1 MRRLIPWRFRS
12 GVSDDSNHQKQKHP
26 KGSKETMEK
35 NQQTNNSA
43 ADSVEFSSE
52 NVADSSS
59 HGPNIVLN
67 HDFSGGLHSWHPNH
81 CNAFVVDSAGSY
93 AVVTNRQQ
101 CWQGLEQ
108 DITERIS
115 PGFTYSVSAC
125 VGVSGPLQGSAEVM
139 ATLKLESR
147 GSATGYVKIG
157 RSSVSNGKWES
168 LDGKFSLST
177 MPDRVVF
184 YLEGPPAGVNLHI
197 KSVMISCSEGQ
208 SENQNLVNSS
218 SRNATNIIVNH
229 DFSGGLHSWHPSNCN
244 GFVVSADSGHPK
256 VKAGNYAV
264 VTNRKES
271 WQGLEQDITQRI
283 SPGSTYLV
291 SACVGVCGPLQGSTD
306 VLATLKLEYRGSA
319 TNYLQVGRCT
329 VSKGRWGNLDGKFSV
344 STKPDRVVFYLEG
357 PSVGV
362 DLIIKSV
369 LICSSSPSECQSGRT
384 GNFNDGEENI
394 ILNPKFEDALNNW
407 SGRGCKI
414 VLHDSMGDGKIVP
427 QSGKVF
433 AAATERTQS
442 WNGIQQD
449 ITGRVQRKLAYEATT
464 VVKIF
469 GNNVTTADV
478 RATLWVQSP
487 NQREQY
493 IGIAKLLS
501 FSPSLSNEIATDK
514 DWTQL
519 QGKFL
524 LNGSPSKIVVYL
536 EGPPAGT
543 DILVNSFVVKHAEK
557 ALPSPPPVIELP
569 AFGVNIIENSNLSNG
584 TNGWFPLGNCTL
596 SVRTGSPHVLP
607 PMAIESLGPHEP
619 LSGCYILVTKRTE
632 TWMGP
637 AQMIGDKLK
646 LFLTYQVSAW
656 VRIGAGATGPQ
667 NVNIALGV
675 DNQWV
680 NGGQVEA
687 SDTRWHEIGGSFRI
701 EKQPSKVMVYIQGPA
716 AGVDLMVAG
725 LQIFPVDRPA
735 RFRHLKRQTDKI
747 RKCDIVLKFSGL
759 DSSSMLGSLVKVKQS
774 QNSFPIGTCISRTNT
789 DNEDFVDF
797 FVKNFNW
804 AVFGNELKWYWTEPQ
819 QGNFNYK
826 DADDMVDLC
835 KNHNIEMRGHCI
847 FWEVIDTVQQWIR
860 TLSQSD
866 LSTAVQNR
874 LTDLLTRYKGKF
886 RHYDVNNEMLH
897 GSFYQDRLGKDI
909 RANMFK
915 TANLL
920 DPSATLFVNDYHIED
935 GCDTRSSPE
944 KYIDQILDLQEQGAP
959 VGGIGIQGHIDSPVG
974 PIVCSAL
981 DKLGILGLPIWF
993 TELDVSST
1001 NEYVRADDLEV
1012 ILREAFVNPA
1022 VEGVMLWGFWE
1033 LFMSRENSHLV
1044 NAEGDI
1050 NEAGKRYLALKEEW
1064 LSEAHGHIDEQGE
1077 FRFRGF
1083 PGAYSVEIVTA
1094 SKKPVKTF
1102 VVDKGES
1109 PVEVSIAL

>member
-493 IGIAKLLS
+493 IGIA
-501 FSPSLSNEIATDK
+501 NVQATDK

>member
-35 NQQTNNSA
+35 NQQTNKNA
-43 ADSVEFSSE
+43 ADNVEFSSE

-67 HDFSGGLHSWHPNH
+67 HDFSRGLHSWHPNH

-93 AVVTNRQQ
+93 AVVMNRQQ

-125 VGVSGPLQGSAEVM
+125 VGVSGPLQGSAEVI

-184 YLEGPPAGVNLHI
+184 YLEGPPAGVDLHI

-291 SACVGVCGPLQGSTD
+291 SACVGVCGPLQGSAD
-306 VLATLKLEYRGSA
+306 VLATLKLEYRGTA

-329 VSKGRWGNLDGKFSV
+329 VSRGRWGNLDGKFSL

-414 VLHDSMGDGKIVP
+414 VLHDSMGHGKIVP

-442 WNGIQQD
+442 WSGIQQD

-464 VVKIF
+464 VVRIF

-487 NQREQY
+487 NQQEQY
-493 IGIAKLLS
+493 IGIA
-501 FSPSLSNEIATDK
+501 NVQATDK

-524 LNGSPSKIVVYL
+524 LNGSPSKVVVYL

-557 ALPSPPPVIELP
+557 VPPSPPPVIELP

-596 SVRTGSPHVLP
+596 SVRTGSPHILP

-637 AQMIGDKLK
+637 AQTIGDKLK

-725 LQIFPVDRPA
+725 LHIFPVDRPA

-747 RKCDIVLKFSGL
+747 RKCDIVLKFSGS
-759 DSSSMLGSLVKVKQS
+759 DSSSMLGSFVKVKQS
-774 QNSFPIGTCISRTNT
+774 QNSFPIGTCISRTNI

-819 QGNFNYK
+819 KGNFNYK

-847 FWEVIDTVQQWIR
+847 FWEVIDTVQQWIC

-897 GSFYQDRLGKDI
+897 GSFYQDKLGKDI

-959 VGGIGIQGHIDSPVG
+959 VAGIGIQGHIDSPVG

-1012 ILREAFVNPA
+1012 MFREAFANPA

>member
-35 NQQTNNSA
+35 NQQTNNNA
-43 ADSVEFSSE
+43 TDNVEFSSE
-52 NVADSSS
+52 NVADASS

-67 HDFSGGLHSWHPNH
+67 HDFSRGLHSWHPNH

-93 AVVTNRQQ
+93 AVVMNRQQ

-125 VGVSGPLQGSAEVM
+125 VGVSGPLQGSAEVI

-184 YLEGPPAGVNLHI
+184 YLEGPPAGVDLHI

-208 SENQNLVNSS
+208 SENQNSVNSS

-229 DFSGGLHSWHPSNCN
+229 DFSGGLYSWHPSNCN

-291 SACVGVCGPLQGSTD
+291 SACVGVCGPLQGSAD

-329 VSKGRWGNLDGKFSV
+329 VSKGRWGNLDGKFSL

-369 LICSSSPSECQSGRT
+369 LICSLSPSECQSGRT

-433 AAATERTQS
+433 VAATERTQS
-442 WNGIQQD
+442 WSGIQQD

-464 VVKIF
+464 VVRIF

-493 IGIAKLLS
+493 IGIA
-501 FSPSLSNEIATDK
+501 NVQATDK

-524 LNGSPSKIVVYL
+524 LNGSPSKVVVYL

-557 ALPSPPPVIELP
+557 VPPSPPPVIELP

-596 SVRTGSPHVLP
+596 SVRTGSPHILP

-637 AQMIGDKLK
+637 AQTIGDKLK

-687 SDTRWHEIGGSFRI
+687 SDTIWHEIGGSFRI

-725 LQIFPVDRPA
+725 LHIFPVDRPA

-747 RKCDIVLKFSGL
+747 RKCDIVLKFSGS
-759 DSSSMLGSLVKVKQS
+759 DSSSMLGSFVKVKQS
-774 QNSFPIGTCISRTNT
+774 QNSFPIGTCISRTNI
-789 DNEDFVDF
+789 DNEDFVAF

-819 QGNFNYK
+819 KGNFNYK

-886 RHYDVNNEMLH
+886 RHHDVNNEMLH
-897 GSFYQDRLGKDI
+897 GSFYQDKLGKDI

-959 VGGIGIQGHIDSPVG
+959 VAGIGIQGHIDSPVG

-1012 ILREAFVNPA
+1012 MLREAFANPA